1 MNLSVVIPANNESD
15 NIKVTIE
22 EIVTLIEK
30 ITDINEVQ
38 IIVIDD
44 HSTDN
49 TYEIVS
55 QMHYPFLTC
64 LRLSRRSGSHVAIRA
79 GLVEAVGD
87 AVLCISADGQDDPI
101 VLEEMIE
108 KWRRG
113 AKTVWALRKDR
124 KDESWYYRKASNMF
138 YFLLIFLGGDSGSRV
153 DQSRADFFLLDRAVV
168 NAINSCV
175 EVNFH
180 LFGIIGW
187 LGFSQDTVEYN
198 RRVRRHGKSKWSF
211 RKKVFMAKEWITAF
225 TGMPLKLM
233 TFIGFCFAFSGFL
246 YAIYLIIFYFTENPA
261 PGWSS
266 IMVAIFV
273 IGGVQMIMLGIIGE
287 YLWRNLE
294 ETRKR
299 PLYFIEKKTKTSK

>member
-1 MNLSVVIPANNESD
+1 VNLSVVIPAYNEAD
-15 NIKVTIE
+15 NIKNSLE
-22 EIVTLIEK
+22 ELLKVIGGIP
-30 ITDINEVQ
+30 DIGDVK
-38 IIVIDD
+38 VVVVDD
-44 HSTDN
+44 HSSDN
-49 TYEIVS
+49 TFNVIS
-55 QMHYPFLTC
+55 QMNDLRVQC

-87 AVLCISADGQDDPI
+87 TVLCISADGQDDPV

-124 KDESWYYRKASNMF
+124 ENESWYYRKASNMF
-138 YFLLIFLGGDSGSRV
+138 YFLVHILGGDRGNV
-153 DQSRADFFLLDRAVV
+153 IDQSRADFFLLDRAVV
-168 NAINSCV
+168 SAINSCV

-180 LFGIIGW
+180 LFGILGW
-187 LGFSQDTVEYN
+187 LGFAQDTVEYN
-198 RRVRRHGKSKWSF
+198 RRDRRYGKSKWSV

-246 YAIYLIIFYFTENPA
+246 YAVYLMIFYFTENPA

-266 IMVAIFV
+266 IMVAILV

-294 ETRKR
+294 EVRRR
-299 PLYFIEKKTKTSK
+299 PLYFIEKKTRTSK